1 MISVEEMS
9 FGYKPSEPLFE
20 RATHVFHPGEVT
32 VVTGQ
37 SGSGKSTLLYV
48 LGLLLSP
55 LAGQVR
61 LDGDDVGGLGDAE
74 RSRLR
79 AARMGFVFQDAVLDP
94 ARTVIDNVCE
104 AGLYGGLTRTEARLR
119 AVALLERFEV
129 GLQWDHRPGEVSGG
143 QAQRVAL
150 CRALLN
156 QPRVIL
162 ADEPTGNLDQ
172 GSAGLVLNALQEA
185 SREGSV
191 VVVAS
196 HDPDV
201 VARADRVI
209 SVGDSV
215 G

>member
-1 MISVEEMS
+1 
-9 FGYKPSEPLFE
+9 
-20 RATHVFHPGEVT
+20 
-32 VVTGQ
+32 
-37 SGSGKSTLLYV
+37 
-48 LGLLLSP
+48 
-55 LAGQVR
+55 
-61 LDGDDVGGLGDAE
+61 
-74 RSRLR
+74 
-79 AARMGFVFQDAVLDP
+79 MGFVFQDAVLDP

-104 AGLYGGLTRTEARLR
+104 AGLYAGLTRTQARLR

-129 GLQWDHRPGEVSGG
+129 GLQWDRRPGEVSGG

-172 GSAGLVLNALQEA
+172 VSAGLVLNALQESA
-185 SREGSV
+185 REGSV